1 MNKSSINPMPEYFDR
16 YINLVPDNQDLIT
29 ALQKSIM
36 DIYDLDQNKIIS
48 LGDQVYEPG
57 KWTIKQL
64 LLHIAD
70 TERVFVYRALRFAR
84 RDNTPLQ
91 GFDEKLFAATS
102 FANDRS
108 LDSIFEELI
117 TLRQSTLVFYRNLNE
132 EQLLATGQV
141 MTGPISVL
149 AIGYA
154 LIGHQIHHFNII
166 KERYFPLLEAN

>member
-141 MTGPISVL
+141 MTGSISVL

-154 LIGHQIHHFNII
+154 LIGHQIHHFNIL